1 MVVTEAATNRVEE
14 CEESDDII
22 RECEIV
28 LYTKPVEFSLIASLL
43 LSIMRLRDSIY
54 FQKWFLVARFP
65 RDNRLFTFEAIE
77 NESGHIE
84 ALRTTGSTPADP
96 KEKVVVGTVRTS
108 PQKLLTLAQEHP
120 YNGTR
125 APIWASLKKCQDWFN
140 EFARM
145 VSPSLNLP

>member
-1 MVVTEAATNRVEE
+1 MAVAGKTNRVQE
-14 CEESDDII
+14 CEELDSTI
-22 RECEIV
+22 RECEFV
-28 LYTKPVEFSLIASLL
+28 LYTKPVEFSLLFNTL
-43 LSIMRLRDSIY
+43 LSITKLRDSIY

-65 RDNRLFTFEAIE
+65 RDNRLDTFEAIE

-84 ALRTTGSTPADP
+84 ALRTTGSAPLNP

-108 PQKLLTLAQEHP
+108 PHKLLTLAQEHP
-120 YNGTR
+120 YNGTN
-125 APIWASLKKCQDWFN
+125 APILASLKKCQDWFN